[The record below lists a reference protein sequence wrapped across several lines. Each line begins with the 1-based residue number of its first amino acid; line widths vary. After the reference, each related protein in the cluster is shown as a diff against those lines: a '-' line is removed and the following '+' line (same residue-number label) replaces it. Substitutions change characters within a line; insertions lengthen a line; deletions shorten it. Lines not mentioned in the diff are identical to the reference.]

1 MDICYNISMKNLLFF
16 DIECSNGHDICSFGY
31 LIVDNNFNII
41 IKEDLLINPNAPF
54 ILAKKGEKPKIQL
67 AYSELT
73 FKKQPIF
80 KHYYSKIKR
89 LLSNPS
95 NLVFGHSM
103 ASDIYYL
110 KFACEKYRLPLI
122 DFQGF
127 DCQKLYKAIYKK
139 DHLLSLSKM
148 MEELNINSNLTL
160 HKSCDDAHLVMEVL
174 KKILK
179 EKKLSLE
186 RLLEKFPDCKVS
198 SLNILKK
205 TYKLK
210 PRYNRSIDYKK
221 KFENNYKVKEKI

>member
-1 MDICYNISMKNLLFF
+1 MNNLLFF

-31 LIVDNNFNII
+31 LLVDGNFNII

-89 LLSNPS
+89 LLSNT
-95 NLVFGHSM
+95 NNIVFGHSI

-110 KFACEKYRLPLI
+110 KFACEKYKLPLI

-127 DCQKLYKAIYKK
+127 DCQKLYKTIYKK
-139 DHLLSLSKM
+139 NNLQSLSKM
-148 MEELNINSNLTL
+148 LEELNIHSNLTL
-160 HKSCDDAHLVMEVL
+160 HKSCDDAHLVMKVL
-174 KKILK
+174 KKILD
-179 EKKLSLE
+179 EKRLSLD
-186 RLLEKFPDCKVS
+186 RLLEKFSDCKVA
-198 SLNILKK
+198 SLKILKK
-205 TYKLK
+205 TFKLK
-210 PRYNRSIDYKK
+210 PRYSHSIDYKK
-221 KFENNYKVKEKI
+221 KFENNYKVKDNI